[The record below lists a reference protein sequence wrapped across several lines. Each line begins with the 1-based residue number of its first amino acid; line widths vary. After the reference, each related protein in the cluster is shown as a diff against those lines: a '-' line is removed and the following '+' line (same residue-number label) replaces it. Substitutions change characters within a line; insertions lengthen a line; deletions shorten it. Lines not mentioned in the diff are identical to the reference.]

1 MPTKRPAPDEF
12 APYYGRYIERV
23 PSGHIVDFLRSHAGT
38 FGALLAQIPRDR
50 ESYAYAPGKWTIREL
65 VLHVI
70 DTERVMAY
78 RALSIGRGDQ
88 TPLPGFDE
96 NVWAPESGANARP
109 LTDLIAEFAAVRG
122 ATIALLNGL
131 PAAAW
136 SRRGTASNNPVST
149 RGLAYIIAGHAV
161 HHEGIL
167 RERYLG
173 AS

>member
-1 MPTKRPAPDEF
+1 MPTKRPAADEF
-12 APYYGRYIERV
+12 APYYARYIDRV
-23 PSGHIVDFLRSHAGT
+23 PTGHVVDFLRSHAQT

-50 ESYAYAPGKWTIREL
+50 ETYAYAPGKWTIREL
-65 VLHVI
+65 LLHVI
-70 DTERVMAY
+70 DTERVMSY
-78 RALSIGRGDQ
+78 RALSIGRGDA

-96 NVWAPESGANARP
+96 NVWAPESGANARSLID
-109 LTDLIAEFAAVRG
+109 LTAEFAAVRG

-131 PAAAW
+131 PAVAW

-149 RGLAYIIAGHAV
+149 RGLAYIIAGHAI